1 MGHGPAVKL
10 GRDDAAAYKTKL
22 GVKMFVVYTIVY
34 FTFIII
40 NATNPKTMET
50 VVLGQTAA
58 VIWGFGLIG
67 LALVQAVIYNH
78 LCNKAEADMNKGE

>member
-10 GRDDAAAYKTKL
+10 GKDDAAAYKTKL
-22 GVKMFVVYTIVY
+22 GVKMFIAYTIVY
-34 FTFIII
+34 FTFVVI
-40 NATNPKTMET
+40 NATNPKAME
-50 VVLGQTAA
+50 VVVMGQTAA

-78 LCNKAEADMNKGE
+78 LCTKAESTMNSK